1 MRYKAYVNFESQIW
15 FICFLYDLWL
25 ILITIFQSVNQNQG
39 YDYQNYDYQQHYQ
52 PPIEHQNG
60 HVQQPDLVAAAPP
73 DTNPEA
79 EQVTSPAEQALADP
93 NTASANQN
101 FRENVDQRSEAS
113 PSRSIEPGHSFGTG
127 PDIIAASNHDEETI
141 EQASEMIEQAYPGVP
156 GNDLWPFL
164 GPMQMWLLII
174 NVKF

>member
-1 MRYKAYVNFESQIW
+1 M
-15 FICFLYDLWL
+15 
-25 ILITIFQSVNQNQG
+25 QSVNQNQG

-79 EQVTSPAEQALADP
+79 EQVNSPAEQALADP
-93 NTASANQN
+93 NTANSNQN
-101 FRENVDQRSEAS
+101 FRENVEQRSEAS

-141 EQASEMIEQAYPGVP
+141 EQASEVIEQAYPGGP
-156 GNDLWPFL
+156 GSDLWAFL
-164 GPMQMWLLII
+164 GTNFSVITDY
-174 NVKF
+174 